1 MATYLAMVAIGKF
14 TVSEGAVNGVRNITA
29 YDPAV
34 AKKSRY
40 LHRTTVEAIAWESK
54 VFGSYPFS
62 STGGIGDKL
71 DGGPKEDLEIV
82 HEPAHQWFGDSVGL
96 EIWKDIW
103 LNEGFATYAEWL
115 YEEQHGGSSAQKIF
129 DKYYKEKKSFWERET
144 GNPDRNDMFGYNP
157 VYLRGR
163 MTLHVLRKQ
172 IGDDMFFSLLKTW
185 AEENKYGTVTTRDF
199 INLAERLSGQ
209 DLDPMFDTWLYTPGK
224 PKL

>member
-1 MATYLAMVAIGKF
+1 VGDVAP
-14 TVSEGAVNGVRNITA
+14 
-29 YDPAV
+29 D
-34 AKKSRY
+34 
-40 LHRTTVEAIAWESK
+40 
-54 VFGSYPFS
+54 
-62 STGGIGDKL
+62 GDVPR
-71 DGGPKEDLEIV
+71 DGGDREV
-82 HEPAHQWFGDSVGL
+82 HGQRGRGQRR
-96 EIWKDIW
+96 
-103 LNEGFATYAEWL
+103 AEH
-115 YEEQHGGSSAQKIF
+115 HGGSSAQKIF

-144 GNPDRNDMFGYNP
+144 GNPDRSDMFDYNA